1 MDLVVIAVYIGA
13 MIGIGFYA
21 KGRAKS
27 ESDFLVAGRRLG
39 PLLYSGTMAAV
50 VLGGASTIGGVGLGY
65 QYGISGMWLVFSI
78 GCGILLLSLV
88 FAGRINRLGVYTVS
102 QMLELRYGRG
112 ANLLSGIVMWAY
124 TLMLAVTSTIA
135 YGTIFG
141 VLFDIGKVPAILIGG
156 AVVVLYSVLGGMW
169 SITLTDFVQFVI
181 KTIGIFF
188 VLLPAVLIRAGGIAG
203 LAEKLPDT
211 AFSLTNIGGGTI
223 VTYFVIYFFG
233 LVIGQ
238 DIWQRVFTARS
249 DKVAKWA
256 GTASGV
262 YCLLYAIAGALIG
275 MGASVILPGLAERDD
290 AYPAIVTEVLPQGVA
305 GLVVAAALAA
315 IMSTSSGALIAT
327 ATVAKED
334 IVGTLLR
341 RKQAVPTPVA
351 PGGEQLTPTQEH
363 DEVGNSRWYI
373 LAFGVVVIAIACV
386 LGDVV
391 AALTI
396 AYDILVG
403 GLLVAII
410 GGMIWKR
417 GTIAGALVSIA
428 TGTVLTL
435 GTMAVYGD
443 IYANEPIFAGLIGS
457 LLTFVVVSLLT
468 RPTSPEIRAEWD
480 RRVNHRRETAA
491 ADATV

>member
-1 MDLVVIAVYIGA
+1 MDLIVIAVYIGA

-156 AVVVLYSVLGGMW
+156 AVVVIYSVLGGMW
-169 SITLTDFVQFVI
+169 SITLTDFVQFII

-188 VLLPAVLIRAGGIAG
+188 VLLPAVVIRAGGFSG

-262 YCLLYAIAGALIG
+262 YCLLYAVAVALIG

-334 IVGTLLR
+334 IVGTLR
-341 RKQAVPTPVA
+341 RRGHPVPSPVA
-351 PGGEQLTPTQEH
+351 AGGEQLTPTQEH
-363 DEVGNSRWYI
+363 DEIGSSRWYI
-373 LAFGVVVIAIACV
+373 LAFGVIVIAIACV

-457 LLTFVVVSLLT
+457 LVTFVVVSLLT
-468 RPTSPEIRAEWD
+468 RPTSPEIRAEWE
-480 RRVNHRRETAA
+480 RRVNHRRETAP
-491 ADATV
+491 ADASA